1 MRALAHEAP
10 RISLRA
16 SGRRRLR
23 VAALALLCLAG
34 PAAAADFSRQAVG
47 TTGSEFLL
55 FDQGARGIA
64 LGGAYTAVTD
74 DANSLYWN
82 PAGLS
87 RVPRFSAALMYSRYV
102 ADVVYHSGS
111 FARRV
116 SDESVLAAGWRFRDI
131 GDIEHTDLSGARLGS
146 FHPRDYVVE
155 AGWGQ
160 SILDM
165 SDSEV
170 DISMG
175 IAGRMIH
182 SDYLEHGTGYG
193 GDIGIQ
199 SRFYTGP
206 YAYDVGFVA
215 QNLGQGQKFDKTRD
229 TLPFRARL
237 GGAVYPSRSFMISA
251 EAVMPSNNV
260 VHGAAGMEYT
270 LAIDRNIKAAVRGGF
285 NTLTLQSL
293 GGASSASGGMGLK
306 VGDLSF
312 DYAFVPFGVLGE
324 AVHRLS
330 ISYNLPAKVSSRRR
344 AR

>member
-1 MRALAHEAP
+1 MR
-10 RISLRA
+10 RI
-16 SGRRRLR
+16 
-23 VAALALLCLAG
+23 AALWLLCLAG
-34 PAAAADFSRQAVG
+34 PAAASDFSRRAVA

-64 LGGAYTAVTD
+64 LGGAYTALTD

-87 RVPRFSAALMYSRYV
+87 RVPRLSAAFMYSRYV
-102 ADVVYHSGS
+102 ADVVYHSGA

-116 SDESVLAAGWRFRDI
+116 NDESVLAAGWRYRDI
-131 GDIEHTDLSGARLGS
+131 GTIDHTDLSGAALGS

-160 SILDM
+160 SILDL

-170 DISMG
+170 DVSMG

-182 SDYLEHGTGYG
+182 SDYLERASGYG

-199 SRFYTGP
+199 TRFYTGP
-206 YAYDVGFVA
+206 YAYDVGFAA
-215 QNLGQGQKFDKTRD
+215 QNLGLGQKFDRTRD

-237 GGAVYPSRSFMISA
+237 GGAVYPSRSLMFSA
-251 EAVMPSNNV
+251 EAILPSNNV
-260 VHGAAGMEYT
+260 VHGAAGLEYT
-270 LAIDRNIKAAVRGGF
+270 LEIDRNIKGAVRGGF
-285 NTLTLQSL
+285 NSLTLESL
-293 GGASSASGGMGLK
+293 GGASTASGGMGLK

-312 DYAFVPFGVLGE
+312 DYAFAPFGVLGE
-324 AVHRLS
+324 AVHRFS
-330 ISYNLPAKVSSRRR
+330 VSYNLPAKVSSRRR
-344 AR
+344 TR